1 MHIVHCTTASNVL
14 TTPAFLMFIQ
24 ELWSYIML
32 ADGSVASMSGW
43 MLSQLYDD
51 IYPSH
56 GYTALVEDEICK
68 NYQAVLAS

>member
-24 ELWSYIML
+24 ELWSYSML

-51 IYPSH
+51 KKILLKFGAAQSKF
-56 GYTALVEDEICK
+56 EI
-68 NYQAVLAS
+68 

>member
-24 ELWSYIML
+24 ELWSYSML

-43 MLSQLYDD
+43 MLSQLYDEKK
-51 IYPSH
+51 ILLKFGAAQSKF
-56 GYTALVEDEICK
+56 EI
-68 NYQAVLAS
+68 

>member
-51 IYPSH
+51 K
-56 GYTALVEDEICK
+56 K
-68 NYQAVLAS
+68 NSSAIWRSPKQI

>member
-51 IYPSH
+51 KKNLLKFGAAQSKF
-56 GYTALVEDEICK
+56 EI
-68 NYQAVLAS
+68 

>member
-24 ELWSYIML
+24 ELWSYSML

-51 IYPSH
+51 K
-56 GYTALVEDEICK
+56 K
-68 NYQAVLAS
+68 NSSAIWRSPKQI

>member
-24 ELWSYIML
+24 ELWSYSML

-43 MLSQLYDD
+43 MLSQLHDD
-51 IYPSH
+51 KKNLLQFGAAQSKF
-56 GYTALVEDEICK
+56 EI
-68 NYQAVLAS
+68 

>member
-24 ELWSYIML
+24 ELWSYSML

-51 IYPSH
+51 KTNSSANENLKSLPRD
-56 GYTALVEDEICK
+56 VKD
-68 NYQAVLAS
+68 